1 MKTDNSLKYEIA
13 SRLKEIRQ
21 KEKLTQRNLAK
32 ILKCT
37 PQAISAYET
46 ATNFPDI
53 FTLIK
58 YSTLFKISTDYLLGI
73 TDSKIPNI
81 DKVFKEIGL
90 TEKSTINLKKISTS
104 KKNKEYLN
112 QILENKNL
120 PIIFKLIVNNN

>member
-1 MKTDNSLKYEIA
+1 MKTDSSLKYEIA

-53 FTLIK
+53 FTVIK

-73 TDSKIPNI
+73 TDSKIPY
-81 DKVFKEIGL
+81 VFL
-90 TEKSTINLKKISTS
+90 
-104 KKNKEYLN
+104 
-112 QILENKNL
+112 
-120 PIIFKLIVNNN
+120 KLIFFLN